1 VVPGGLEWLSHALPD
16 RGNEMIRRLAFA
28 LVICLS
34 ACGGVTDPS
43 TPPNDFS
50 TGNFAMNIVASDS
63 CTTLADAG
71 RNRGWNVGLVLTG
84 SAVVGT
90 VQGWSDPATVITQ
103 ITLAGTTTGRT
114 LSLTGSV
121 YETIVGCTPALCYRA
136 EGTMAATQTGNVLTG
151 TFNGV
156 VAYDAT
162 SCTATDHKV
171 TLTRR

>member
-1 VVPGGLEWLSHALPD
+1 ML
-16 RGNEMIRRLAFA
+16 RRLAFT

-63 CTTLADAG
+63 CATLADAA
-71 RNRGWNVGLVLTG
+71 RNRSWNVGLVMTG
-84 SAVVGT
+84 SSVTGY
-90 VQGWSDPATVITQ
+90 VQGWADPATVITQ
-103 ITLAGTTTGRT
+103 VTLAGTATGRT
-114 LSLTGSV
+114 LSLAGSV
-121 YETIVGCTPALCYRA
+121 YETIVGCEAALCYRA
-136 EGTMAATQTGNVLTG
+136 EGALSATQTGNVLTG

-156 VAYDAT
+156 VAYDTT